1 MKVRKGIPVS
11 PGVAIAPAV
20 VLGSEHRPVPRR
32 VVPAVHVERE
42 LRRLD
47 EAVAASAQEVQR
59 LREHTATALG
69 KDLANIFG
77 FHLQMLADSSL
88 MGQIR
93 ALIEGER
100 VTAEHAVYAVL
111 RQNAQV
117 LGRSEN
123 RYLRERVDDLW
134 DLERRLVRHLIGEV
148 ATNID
153 RIDSPAAVV
162 AHDLT
167 PSQTVSLDRDKVRAL
182 AMDAGGRTSHTAIL
196 AHALGIPAVVGLE
209 DLTGRVTGGETIIVD
224 GNRGLVVIDP
234 DAAAMMQYREEISR
248 QAAFADTLGE
258 LRELPAVTRDGV
270 EIELLANIE
279 FPEEVDAALANGAAG
294 VGLYRTEFLFLAG
307 EVAPTEEEQHEK
319 YVDLLRRL
327 DGRPL
332 TIRTLDLGADKVSRS
347 LGMGVHIEPNPF
359 LGVRSIRLCL
369 QNLPLF
375 KSQLRA
381 ILRASVHGP
390 VSIMFPLISSVTELR
405 QAKMV
410 LCDVREDLAESGVPF
425 REDIPVGMMVEVPSA
440 AVQATTFAKEA
451 DFFSIGTNDLIQY
464 TVAVDRS
471 NERIAS
477 LYSGSH
483 PAVLQLVRA
492 VVRAAQ
498 RKGRDVSLCGE
509 MGGEPEFTMLLLG
522 LGLRTF
528 SITPPAIPEVKR
540 IIRHVSME
548 DCQRVARKALRLDTD
563 REVYHYLVGELNRIS
578 PDVLD
583 GRSIGVA

>member
-32 VVPAVHVERE
+32 VVPAAHVERE
-42 LRRLD
+42 LQRLE
-47 EAVAASAQEVQR
+47 EAVAASAGEVR
-59 LREHTATALG
+59 TLREHTATALG

-111 RQNAQV
+111 HQNAQV

-123 RYLRERVDDLW
+123 RYIRERVDDLW
-134 DLERRLVRHLIGEV
+134 DLERRVVRHLIGEV
-148 ATNID
+148 GTTLD
-153 RIDSPAAVV
+153 RLDSPAAVV

-167 PSQTVSLDRDKVRAL
+167 PSQTVSLDRAKVRAL
-182 AMDAGGRTSHTAIL
+182 AMDAGGRTSHTSIL

-209 DLTGRVTGGETIIVD
+209 DLTARVTGGETIIVD

-234 DAAAMMQYREEISR
+234 DAAAMMQYREELSK
-248 QAAFADTLGE
+248 QAAFFDTLGE
-258 LRELPAVTRDGV
+258 LRDLPARTRCGV
-270 EIELLANIE
+270 DIELLANIE
-279 FPEEVDAALANGAAG
+279 FPEEVDTALVNGAAG
-294 VGLYRTEFLFLAG
+294 VGLYRTEFLFLSG
-307 EVAPTEEEQHEK
+307 DVAPTEDEQHQV
-319 YVDLLRRL
+319 YADLIRRME
-327 DGRPL
+327 GRPL

-375 KSQLRA
+375 KAQLRA
-381 ILRASVHGP
+381 ILRASVEGP
-390 VSIMFPLISSVTELR
+390 VSIMFPLISSVMELR

-410 LCDVREDLAESGVPF
+410 LLEVREDLSDAGVAF

-477 LYSGSH
+477 LYSGAH
-483 PAVLQLVRA
+483 PAVLRLVRS
-492 VVRAAQ
+492 VVRAGQ
-498 RKGRDVSLCGE
+498 RAGKDVSLCGE
-509 MGGEPEFTMLLLG
+509 MGGEPEFVMLLLG
-522 LGLRTF
+522 LGLRKL

-540 IIRHVSME
+540 IIRGVTIE
-548 DCQRVARKALRLDTD
+548 DCARVAKRALRYDTD
-563 REVYHYLVGELNRIS
+563 REVYNYLKDELNRIS

-583 GRSIGVA
+583 GTSIGVA